1 MCARAR
7 PRRPA
12 SRSWCATSRPGET
25 FGVAKAIGLQR
36 YPATATAVDD
46 SVVLAWPS
54 GTWPRLVEEFP
65 ALATNT
71 LQTVGAR
78 LQETHTRVV
87 EMSTEQVEKR
97 IAHALLRLVKQS
109 GRKVDHG
116 IEIDFPISRQDIAQ
130 MTGTTLHTV
139 SRTLSAWEG
148 KGLVESSRQKIVV
161 REPHKLFMLAEENP
175 EAGRRSRH
183 NGFARGAQRGQELV
197 AVDAVFL
204 AGVVHRVKRRNRA
217 ADAPHPEIQEDP
229 DGRRPRR
236 HDLANDVVKSN
247 GHACLHP

>member
-1 MCARAR
+1 MTKVDSSLVAHLPLFAGFSAGISIRFLSE
-7 PRRPA
+7 
-12 SRSWCATSRPGET
+12 SRSVRFAKNTAVFQQGEEAHSFFLLLHGHVRASKTTPAGEQIVVRYVAPGET

-54 GTWPRLVEEFP
+54 GTWPRLVEKFP
-65 ALATNT
+65 ALAANT

-87 EMSTEQVEKR
+87 EMSTQQVEQR

-109 GRKVDHG
+109 GRKVEHG
-116 IEIDFPISRQDIAQ
+116 LEIDFPISRQDIAQ

-148 KGLVESSRQKIVV
+148 KGLVESRRQKIVV
-161 REPHKLFMLAEENP
+161 REPHKLFMLAEEDP
-175 EAGRRSRH
+175 EA
-183 NGFARGAQRGQELV
+183 
-197 AVDAVFL
+197 
-204 AGVVHRVKRRNRA
+204 
-217 ADAPHPEIQEDP
+217 DP
-229 DGRRPRR
+229 PSF
-236 HDLANDVVKSN
+236 KS
-247 GHACLHP
+247 